1 MLGVKAGAL
10 EKNNVLQII
19 NTGVGCVLLSLTATV
34 TIVMAERI
42 ARCRNQGM
50 RWCAA
55 GGLAGSGSF
64 CSSCDCWCA
73 SRSCSEGCR
82 GLADY
87 ACFPARAKS
96 FPVAIG
102 KTATLHEHSCLG
114 S

>member
-55 GGLAGSGSF
+55 GGLAGSV
-64 CSSCDCWCA
+64 SSQVATAGDA
-73 SRSCSEGCR
+73 SRSCSGGCH
-82 GLADY
+82 GLADH
-87 ACFPARAKS
+87 AC
-96 FPVAIG
+96 
-102 KTATLHEHSCLG
+102 LH
-114 S
+114 